1 MTGARVLITGAGG
14 FVGSH
19 LAVGLTALGYRVT
32 ALDRTF
38 DAATRARLSGTDLV
52 ERDLST
58 LGDDD
63 LAVLDTPSVVIH
75 AAALTTAPSALG
87 LSDAEHVTANML
99 PLLTLLRHAARVRP
113 SVFVFL
119 SSSGVFSNTDG
130 SPDLGDRDAATA
142 RGPYS
147 AAKRAGENLVPGAL
161 AGVCETFCI
170 RLGHLYGPDEA
181 VRPTRV
187 RVSMLRQWLDTA
199 RDGGTIE
206 VDAADPRRDW
216 TFVPD
221 LAPAIA
227 RLVAG
232 PGRCRPI
239 HLCAPE
245 APHDSTLARMILRR
259 YPTASLRTVTGAGVK
274 APMTPS
280 VLPALDGFDWTG
292 IEAGLDALCR
302 EDVAA

>member
-1 MTGARVLITGAGG
+1 MTGARILITGAGG

-19 LAVGLTALGYRVT
+19 LAAGFTALGYQVT

-38 DAATRARLSGTDLV
+38 DAATRKRLSAADLV
-52 ERDLST
+52 ECDLGAG
-58 LGDDD
+58 GDAGLSLPD
-63 LAVLDTPSVVIH
+63 APAIVIH
-75 AAALTTAPSALG
+75 AAALTTAPRALD
-87 LSDAEHVTANML
+87 LSDAEHVAANML
-99 PLLTLLRHAARVRP
+99 PLLTLLRYAARVRP

-119 SSSGVFSNTDG
+119 SSSGVFSDTDG
-130 SPDLGDRDAATA
+130 SSEIGDRDAATA

-147 AAKRAGENLVPGAL
+147 AAKRAGEILVPEAL

-181 VRPTRV
+181 SRPTRV
-187 RVSMLRQWLDTA
+187 RVSMLRQWLDVA

-206 VDAADPRRDW
+206 VDTADPRRDW

-232 PGRCRPI
+232 PGRARPI
-239 HLCAPE
+239 HLCSPE
-245 APHDSTLARMILRR
+245 TPRDSALARMILRR
-259 YPTASLRTVTGAGVK
+259 YPRASLRAVRGASVK
-274 APMTPS
+274 APMAPS
-280 VLPALDGFDWTG
+280 VVPALDGFPWTG

-302 EDVAA
+302 EDVVA